1 MRMDER
7 EEKLL
12 EAVQMKYIKKQGLF
26 SVAHRTP
33 SSTFTRLMV
42 QKQSPV
48 TTRSNAMKKKPRNSS
63 RTTIIGR

>member
-12 EAVQMKYIKKQGLF
+12 EAVQMKYIKKTRTLLR
-26 SVAHRTP
+26 RTP